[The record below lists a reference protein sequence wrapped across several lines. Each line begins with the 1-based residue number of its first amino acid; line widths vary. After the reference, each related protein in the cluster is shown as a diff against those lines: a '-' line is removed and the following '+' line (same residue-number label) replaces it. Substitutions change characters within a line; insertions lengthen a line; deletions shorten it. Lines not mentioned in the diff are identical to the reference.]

1 MMKKQKISFETNFWI
16 RYEAGSA
23 RKVIDA
29 FFENDNLVSY
39 KQMLGEALMYTRK
52 RAVYQREYPGTV
64 FVFYK
69 ALHSLLKAC
78 HCLQFKSWEI
88 HFAAASGCGSIL
100 HQASLTNE
108 EYADPYL
115 VFRNAFA
122 FKTLAEFDF
131 FLCDTVELALSH
143 YTEDDNWDVMAFY
156 IHLVKMLD
164 AAQLIHERD
173 ADKVER
179 FKK

>member
-1 MMKKQKISFETNFWI
+1 MKKQKISFETNFWI
-16 RYEAGSA
+16 RYEAGSP

-29 FFENDNLVSY
+29 FFENDNLASY
-39 KQMLGEALMYTRK
+39 KQMLGEALMYIGK
-52 RAVYQREYPGTV
+52 REVYKREYPGTV

-69 ALHSLLKAC
+69 ALRSLLKAC

-88 HFAAASGCGSIL
+88 HFAATSGCGSVL

-108 EYADPYL
+108 EFADPYL

-143 YTEDDNWDVMAFY
+143 YTEDGSWDVMAFY

-164 AAQLIHERD
+164 AAQLIHERG
-173 ADKVER
+173 AGKIER
-179 FKK
+179 LKN